1 MRATFSRTDQ
11 SIFGRWWWTID
22 RWMIAAILSIIACG
36 AILALAASPAV
47 AHHKNLD
54 TFFFARRHFMIIPF
68 SILVMFIVSL
78 LNRRGVRRLA
88 IICFSCSIILMI
100 SILVTGEEIKGAIR
114 WFKLGGISIQPS
126 EFVKPSFAIISAWM
140 FASWRLKEDF
150 PGYLVSVGLYLVVVA
165 LLLMQPDVGMSIL
178 VSVVW
183 GVQFFL
189 AGLPMLLVLVI
200 GLVFISG
207 GFIAYFNFS
216 HVQSRVDR
224 FFDPAGS
231 EAYQVARSLEAFRNG
246 GVLGRG
252 PGEGQIKAVLP
263 DAHADFIFAVAGEEF
278 GLIMTLFV
286 VSLFLFIVLRGF
298 IKAFR
303 ETDLFTQLAIVGL
316 LIQFALQTLIN
327 MASALNLMPTKGMTL
342 PLMSYGG
349 SSMVAS
355 VIGLGMVLALTRQRP
370 GQRDILNDLG
380 GKDMGGQLV
389 HGQKK

>member
-54 TFFFARRHFMIIPF
+54 TFFFARRHFMIIPV

>member
-1 MRATFSRTDQ
+1 MTTTFSRTDE

-22 RWMIAAILSIIACG
+22 RWMIAAIITIAACG

-54 TFFFARRHFMIIPF
+54 TFFFARRHFTVIPV
-68 SILVMFIVSL
+68 SLLVMFAVSL
-78 LNRRGVRRLA
+78 LNRSGIRRLA
-88 IICFSCSIILMI
+88 VICFGFSVVLMI
-100 SILVTGEEIKGAIR
+100 FTLLNGAEIKGAIR
-114 WFKLGGISIQPS
+114 WIKLGGLSIQPS
-126 EFVKPSFAIISAWM
+126 EFVKPSFAVISAWL
-140 FASWRLKEDF
+140 FAAWRLKENF
-150 PGYLVSVGLYLVVVA
+150 PSYLVSVGLYLTVVA
-165 LLLMQPDVGMSIL
+165 LLLMQPDVGMTIL

-189 AGLPMLLVLVI
+189 AGLPMLLVLAI

-207 GFIAYFNFS
+207 GIAAYFNFN
-216 HVQSRVDR
+216 HVQSRIDR

-246 GVLGRG
+246 GIFGRG
-252 PGEGQIKAVLP
+252 PGEGHVKEVLP

-286 VSLFLFIVLRGF
+286 AGLFLFIVLRGF
-298 IKAFR
+298 IRAFK
-303 ETDLFTQLAIVGL
+303 ETDLFVQLAVVGL
-316 LIQFALQTLIN
+316 LVQFALQAIIN
-327 MASALNLMPTKGMTL
+327 MASTLNLMPTKGMTL

-355 VIGLGMVLALTRQRP
+355 AIGLGMVLALTRERP
-370 GQRDILNDLG
+370 GQGDVLRDLG
-380 GKDMGGQLV
+380 GKDMGERLIYDQ
-389 HGQKK
+389 